1 MTPGLLLP
9 RNTDCDAVCPGQL
22 IFFPPSNQ
30 GGNKPR
36 YRSRI
41 HHLTSRAPNL
51 LFSCSMKIGR
61 IILALMIAVSVA
73 VLPAASGVGP
83 VMKSTD
89 TAADMAA
96 IDGMDC
102 CPHKVNPCDK
112 AMDGCASMVACAL
125 TWLTFS
131 DAASSPVIFPLHL
144 AQLNPALGTTP
155 LNPQAGS
162 PPFRPPRV

>member
-1 MTPGLLLP
+1 VGQSVSGRL
-9 RNTDCDAVCPGQL
+9 RHRHGSFGQL

-41 HHLTSRAPNL
+41 CHLTSRAPNL

-61 IILALMIAVSVA
+61 IILALMIALSVA
-73 VLPAASGVGP
+73 MLPAAGGGSA
-83 VMKSTD
+83 VMKSIDST
-89 TAADMAA
+89 DMAA
-96 IDGMDC
+96 MEDMDC
-102 CPHKVNPCDK
+102 CPHKASPCDM
-112 AMDGCASMVACAL
+112 AMDGCASMAACAL

-131 DAASSPVIFPLHL
+131 DTASSPVIFPSRL
-144 AQLNPALGTTP
+144 AQLNPALGTSPFKSQT
-155 LNPQAGS
+155 GI